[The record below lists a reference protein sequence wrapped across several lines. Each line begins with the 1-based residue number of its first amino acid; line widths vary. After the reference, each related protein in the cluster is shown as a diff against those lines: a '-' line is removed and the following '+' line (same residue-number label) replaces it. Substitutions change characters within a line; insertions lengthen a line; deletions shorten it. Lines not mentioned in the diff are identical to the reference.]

1 MGKLKEDFSI
11 ELAIVMEPSSLECQL
26 GCNGTLN
33 ATLIIPGVSSHSAR
47 PWMGEN
53 PFFKLKEI
61 TEFLSE
67 NEIKDYEIDGLIYKQ
82 VITVTRINGG
92 VANNVTPPNITLN
105 INFRFVPSF
114 SAEDAEKYITDAT
127 YPVGTL
133 MAIGGEEEAT
143 AIDKA
148 DSDICIGV
156 ISSQPAY
163 LMNSDSQGQAI
174 ALVGRVPVRI
184 TGPVNKGEAVHVA
197 KNGTASVDGEGQ
209 LIGIALEDND
219 RHEETLVECILK
231 L

>member
-1 MGKLKEDFSI
+1 
-11 ELAIVMEPSSLECQL
+11 
-26 GCNGTLN
+26 
-33 ATLIIPGVSSHSAR
+33 
-47 PWMGEN
+47 
-53 PFFKLKEI
+53 
-61 TEFLSE
+61 
-67 NEIKDYEIDGLIYKQ
+67 
-82 VITVTRINGG
+82 
-92 VANNVTPPNITLN
+92 
-105 INFRFVPSF
+105 
-114 SAEDAEKYITDAT
+114 
-127 YPVGTL
+127 
-133 MAIGGEEEAT
+133 MAIGGEKEAT

-148 DSDICIGV
+148 DSNICIGV

-163 LMNSDSQGQAI
+163 LMNSDSEGQAI

>member
-1 MGKLKEDFSI
+1 MYANSFIG
-11 ELAIVMEPSSLECQL
+11 LA
-26 GCNGTLN
+26 TN
-33 ATLIIPGVSSHSAR
+33 ATNLQVGSNYRTGDVNATNNTVAVRDSSGNLAANTFNGIATSA
-47 PWMGEN
+47 
-53 PFFKLKEI
+53 KYADL
-61 TEFLSE
+61 
-67 NEIKDYEIDGLIYKQ
+67 
-82 VITVTRINGG
+82 
-92 VANNVTPPNITLN
+92 
-105 INFRFVPSF
+105 
-114 SAEDAEKYITDAT
+114 AEKYITDAT

-133 MAIGGEEEAT
+133 MAIGGEKEAT